1 MSGIINHQVR
11 LAARPVGLP
20 KRSDWQFT
28 EVPVPETRDGEV
40 LAKVLYLSLTRPC
53 AAG

>member
-1 MSGIINHQVR
+1 MTSGINHQIK

-28 EVPVPETRDGEV
+28 EAPIRSHAT
-40 LAKVLYLSLTRPC
+40 AKS
-53 AAG
+53 